1 MKRASILAGIS
12 LVLTMG
18 IWGLVAA
25 VAPPPPLE
33 LRLLVENVWARE
45 ELIVWIGAN
54 AQGSVSVDLSY
65 PEAPARNRSK
75 QRALTSQEL
84 TRVRQLA
91 QKAALFSGQGW
102 GKAPGAT
109 DLPLMTLRVND
120 GERIAIL
127 VGTDNVSFES
137 GPRKEL
143 LDYLS
148 VLSRGLAG
156 S

>member
-1 MKRASILAGIS
+1 LAGICIA
-12 LVLTMG
+12 LPMG

-25 VAPPPPLE
+25 VTPPPPLE

-45 ELIVWIGAN
+45 ELVVWIGAN
-54 AQGSVSVDLSY
+54 AKGSVSVDLSY
-65 PEAPARNRSK
+65 PEAPARNRSNH
-75 QRALTSQEL
+75 RALTSPEVAEL
-84 TRVRQLA
+84 RQLA
-91 QKAALFSGQGW
+91 EKAALFSGQAW
-102 GKAPGAT
+102 GKAPGAF

-127 VGTDNVSFES
+127 VGTDNVSFAS

-148 VLSRGLAG
+148 LLSRGLAG
-156 S
+156 P